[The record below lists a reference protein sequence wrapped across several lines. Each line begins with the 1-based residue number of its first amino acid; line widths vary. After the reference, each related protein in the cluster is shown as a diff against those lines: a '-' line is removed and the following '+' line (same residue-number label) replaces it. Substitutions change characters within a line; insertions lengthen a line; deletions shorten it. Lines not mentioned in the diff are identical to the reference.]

1 MRAAEAA
8 GQQALRGA
16 VPDRCAPPGI
26 ICLGQR
32 RHERCQEGAAQAAD
46 EYQCLQKPAGK
57 FNRRQQVANI
67 GHAHA
72 RELAQKFNAVIIAK
86 PRVAYQDNVAG
97 MTRIDPFVDD
107 GGYMINVVIMTK
119 KKKGFHG
126 RVIIS
131 A

>member
-8 GQQALRGA
+8 VSRRWAVLCQTGA
-16 VPDRCAPPGI
+16 RRLASYA
-26 ICLGQR
+26 GQR

-57 FNRRQQVANI
+57 FNRRQQVADI

-97 MTRIDPFVDD
+97 MTRINPFVDD
-107 GGYMINVVIMTK
+107 RGYMINVVIMTK